1 MAVKL
6 MYDRQYILY
15 NTSALP
21 PREIVSVFILSIST
35 QFYSRQSLSSFSS
48 AVVCM
53 TTDNR
58 LDTLSNIHLA
68 HRGIK
73 NIFVRQRMPVF
84 VYALRNRMNFIEI
97 FAIAQR
103 IAFPFQ

>member
-15 NTSALP
+15 NTSALA

-73 NIFVRQRMPVF
+73 KHFCETTHACVC
-84 VYALRNRMNFIEI
+84 LRIEKQNE
-97 FAIAQR
+97 FH
-103 IAFPFQ
+103 